1 MRAGYLK
8 LAPLFEMYGQ
18 HDMILLGFLFAV
30 REEHDGLIQCR
41 PGWTPR
47 RRLVIV
53 TQLRRCLH
61 YMLQYTKHADFLNS
75 RQVEYT
81 IKISI
86 QYAY

>member
-1 MRAGYLK
+1 
-8 LAPLFEMYGQ
+8 
-18 HDMILLGFLFAV
+18 
-30 REEHDGLIQCR
+30 
-41 PGWTPR
+41 
-47 RRLVIV
+47 LVIV